1 MQTINDLRSTL
12 FETLQAVKSGDME
25 IDRAKA
31 VSDIAQTIIN
41 TAKAEIDY
49 AKATGAD
56 IHSGL
61 IETTAPRLPGQ
72 TGSERTG
79 NGTKNIAV
87 LPNGVTVTTHKM
99 RG

>member
-12 FETLQAVKSGDME
+12 FDTLQAVKEGKME

-61 IETTAPRLPGQ
+61 IETGQKLLPGQ
-72 TGSERTG
+72 SGSERTG
-79 NGTKNIAV
+79 SGTKTVTA
-87 LPNGVTVTTHKM
+87 LPGVTVTQHKM